1 MGEAELRRIVM
12 GLQLHQL
19 EDLFGGVPSQRT
31 MERLD
36 FKALQPVIAAIHR
49 RDPGPEP
56 PMSAPSPQKLER
68 NDLSEDAAMLLRQGR
83 RREKLVEDFFSKWP
97 DPGYGEDIAED
108 FRIRYRALKAAGLGP
123 EAIFTQLQ
131 GFAGGMDGEPAHQGA
146 VLAVL
151 SYFFERCDIF
161 EDPPM
166 DIFL

>member
-1 MGEAELRRIVM
+1 
-12 GLQLHQL
+12 
-19 EDLFGGVPSQRT
+19 
-31 MERLD
+31 
-36 FKALQPVIAAIHR
+36 
-49 RDPGPEP
+49 
-56 PMSAPSPQKLER
+56 
-68 NDLSEDAAMLLRQGR
+68 MLLRQGR